1 MGETVTGGCQCGRVR
16 YSVEIA
22 DDDAY
27 FCHCRM
33 CQRATGGVA
42 AALKQVPRA
51 AVTWTAAEPERYRSS
66 PIAMRG
72 FCGQCGTPLTFEGDE
87 SDGMDLTV
95 GSFDDAYRFKPVEH
109 AGVESRHEAWRE
121 TRGLP
126 ESRTEDN
133 ERISARWMEACGKLP
148 D

>member
-1 MGETVTGGCQCGRVR
+1 MR
-16 YSVEIA
+16 YSVAIGN
-22 DDDAY
+22 DDAY
-27 FCHCRM
+27 LCHCRY

-51 AVTWTAAEPERYRSS
+51 AVAWTAAEPERYRSS
-66 PIAMRG
+66 PIAARA
-72 FCGQCGTPLTFEGDE
+72 FCGECGTPLTYEGDG

-95 GSFDDAYRFKPVEH
+95 GSFDEPYRFRPVEH
-109 AGVESRHEAWRE
+109 SGVEGRHDAWVD

-126 ESRTEDN
+126 EQRTADN
-133 ERISARWMEACGKLP
+133 EAISAKWREATGRVP